1 MTIDHKLKILF
12 GATSALLLVTLII
25 KLNYIPGG
33 MILSGLFLGGM
44 LLVGILMGCCVLAR
58 ILKLVFKSTS
68 FLTLYSITTTISL
81 LIFHYQ
87 LYSPTL
93 KIIVPD
99 NYVGEINLVRSNV
112 DENILV
118 VDSNG
123 VGYLNEWT
131 FKRTYAKPIVERLN
145 GKRLDT
151 ELVGYNPST
160 FWAQGKSCCFHGRNI
175 ESKSFKILPGNSL
188 TDKQYNTKILSELV
202 NEKLV
207 IFSDSN

>member
-12 GATSALLLVTLII
+12 GATSAVLLVSLII
-25 KLNYIPGG
+25 KLNYVPGG

-44 LLVGILMGCCVLAR
+44 LLVGILMGSCVLAG

-68 FLTLYSITTTISL
+68 SLTLYSITTTISL

-99 NYVGEINLVRSNV
+99 NYVGEINLIRSNV

-131 FKRTYAKPIVERLN
+131 FKRTYTKPIVERLN

-151 ELVGYNPST
+151 ELVGYKPSI
-160 FWAQGKSCCFHGRNI
+160 FWGHGKSCCFHGRNI
-175 ESKSFKILPGNSL
+175 ESKSFKILPENSL
-188 TDKQYNTKILSELV
+188 IDRQYDTKVLSELV

-207 IFSDSN
+207 IFSNSN